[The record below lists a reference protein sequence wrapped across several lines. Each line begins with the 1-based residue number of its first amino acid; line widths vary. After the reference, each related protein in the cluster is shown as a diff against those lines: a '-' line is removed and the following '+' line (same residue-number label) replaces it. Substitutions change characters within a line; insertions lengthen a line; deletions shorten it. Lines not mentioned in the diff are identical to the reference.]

1 MIRLNSAVK
10 AKTGLHGVLNLTK
23 LIPNKWRWPSVK
35 AIGTRLR
42 DELHQIQTSV
52 QRHRSYLQSLPMVQK
67 TWNLTRTRFA
77 IASLTIA
84 VLILIGCVGLVFIS
98 RQQQTEMTSL
108 TSRINVAEGLLDRYG
123 SADVRAARL
132 AEAEALLQSFE
143 QSIPASRTTAEVFRE
158 LITLTSSVPVTLQNL
173 EGHPAQ
179 DSKDINST
187 YQVLN
192 ITFQARGSMSEL
204 QTFIGALETGAV
216 KAISVERVTIGS
228 TEDPATA
235 NITISAYGRQES
247 E

>member
-1 MIRLNSAVK
+1 MIRLNSAAK
-10 AKTGLHGVLNLTK
+10 EKTGLQGASN
-23 LIPNKWRWPSVK
+23 PNKISLRKWRWPSVK

-42 DELHQIQTSV
+42 DELHQVQTSV
-52 QRHRSYLQSLPMVQK
+52 QRRRSYLQSLPVVQK
-67 TWNLTRTRFA
+67 TWHLTRAKFA
-77 IASLTIA
+77 TASLTVA

-98 RQQQTEMTSL
+98 RQQQAETTSL
-108 TSRINVAEGLLDRYG
+108 TSQISVAESLLDRYG
-123 SADVRAARL
+123 SAAARAARL
-132 AEAEALLQSFE
+132 AEAETLLQGFE
-143 QSIPASRTTAEVFRE
+143 EDIPASRTTAEVFSE
-158 LITLTSSVPVTLQNL
+158 IIALTSSVPVAIQNL

-179 DSKDINST
+179 DPKSISST

-192 ITFQARGSMSEL
+192 ITFQAKGSMSEL
-204 QTFIGALETGAV
+204 QTFIWALETGAV